1 MNKFTE
7 VSHPFFLTQVMCL
20 QKFNNKDSSINF
32 LKVTNN
38 PEHGVIL
45 RGDGEGSPLK
55 VKLRTDLIEA
65 FYSGLQ

>member
-1 MNKFTE
+1 MNKSTE

-32 LKVTNN
+32 FKVTNN
-38 PEHGVIL
+38 PEHGVL
-45 RGDGEGSPLK
+45 RGDGKGSPLK

-65 FYSGLQ
+65 FYSCLQ